1 MFQFP
6 TFASP
11 KGYPASNGMGCPIR
25 TSADLRSFAAPHSF
39 SQLTTSFVA
48 SKSLGIHHAPFFRF
62 LFILRLFA
70 FLYLFSIIRLSAL
83 SLVHPLLSTYPHPVK
98 DRLAHIRATE
108 VMKASNLP
116 CPNTGNNL

>member
-25 TSADLRSFAAPHSF
+25 TSTDLRSFAAPRSF

-48 SKSLGIHHAPFFRF
+48 SKSLGIHHAPLFRF
-62 LFILRLFA
+62 LFILTSPF
-70 FLYLFSIIRLSAL
+70 FPIFTKDYISIIFPTFLPILILSKI
-83 SLVHPLLSTYPHPVK
+83 V
-98 DRLAHIRATE
+98 
-108 VMKASNLP
+108 
-116 CPNTGNNL
+116 